1 MIESGVHGEKIF
13 CFFGADAGGDQSAI
27 EFFFPGLSEGFI
39 HVAADGERV
48 GGLPG
53 LRPVLEKFE
62 LNGEIVLVLVNE
74 AVDATRVGVHD
85 GARFV
90 VEESGVAFGRWAE
103 AKQTEM
109 LVYGD
114 GRGAEDFRELAT
126 GNAAEE
132 IHLPE
137 AVLSHDVAL
146 RFRHIGEGS
155 GADMGDAPGVAFDYD
170 LGLQAGKGSGAVQL
184 RERTKEEPP
193 GEAAG
198 YENEQ
203 SQNPTDDAQE
213 QSQKVASKKE

>member
-1 MIESGVHGEKIF
+1 MVESGVRGEKIL
-13 CFFGADAGGDQSAI
+13 CFFGADAGSDQRAI
-27 EFFFPGLSEGFI
+27 EFFFPGFGEGFV
-39 HVAADGERV
+39 HVGADGERV

-74 AVDATRVGVHD
+74 AVDAAGVGVHD

-103 AKQTEM
+103 AEQTEM
-109 LVYGD
+109 LVDAD

-126 GNAAEE
+126 GYAAEE

-146 RFRHIGEGS
+146 GLRHIGEGS
-155 GADMGDAPGVAFDYD
+155 GADVGDAPGVTLDDD
-170 LGLQAGKGSGAVQL
+170 LSLQTRKRSGAIQPG
-184 RERTKEEPP
+184 ERTEEEPP

-198 YENEQ
+198 YENKQ
-203 SQNPTDDAQE
+203 SQNPTDDTQE